1 MGLSRRD
8 FLAQLGG
15 ATLLPLFL
23 PSLGQSQ
30 RRRFNVLF
38 IAVDDLNRRLG
49 CYGDKSAKT
58 PNIDQLA

>member
-1 MGLSRRD
+1 MRLSRRE

-23 PSLGQSQ
+23 PSLSQSQ

-38 IAVDDLNRRLG
+38 IA
-49 CYGDKSAKT
+49 C
-58 PNIDQLA
+58 